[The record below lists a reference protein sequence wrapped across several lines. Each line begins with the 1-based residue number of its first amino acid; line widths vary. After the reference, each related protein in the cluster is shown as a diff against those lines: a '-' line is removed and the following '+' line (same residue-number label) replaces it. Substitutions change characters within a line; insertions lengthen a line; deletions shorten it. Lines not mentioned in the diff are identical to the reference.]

1 MTQLYDLLVLYR
13 DKLIAKG
20 AVISSYLTNLI
31 ISLNP
36 SKVVFNTSNNIT
48 SCTIK
53 QGIVF
58 PMLDS
63 DIMAYTNYTLEQDLF
78 IPNILVSE
86 IQNPNSYYNV
96 NTENVDTL
104 MYLKITGYGND
115 GVLDYSYLRANTSS
129 PETTQLALATFKFDQ
144 NDNVYDINVLV

>member
-20 AVISSYLTNLI
+20 AIISSYLNNLI

-36 SKVVFNTSNNIT
+36 SKVVFNTSNNVT

-58 PMLDS
+58 PMYDS
-63 DIMAYTNYTLEQDLF
+63 SAMAYTNYTLEQDLF
-78 IPNILVSE
+78 IPNILVSD
-86 IQNPNSYYNV
+86 IQNPNSYYNI
-96 NTENVDTL
+96 NTENIDTL
-104 MYLKITGYGND
+104 MYLKITGYGDN
-115 GVLDYSYLRANTSS
+115 GVLDYISLTANTSS
-129 PETTQLALATFKFDQ
+129 PSLTNLALATFKFNQ
-144 NDNVYDINVLV
+144 NNNVYDINVLV

>member
-20 AVISSYLTNLI
+20 AVISSYLNNLI
-31 ISLNP
+31 ISLSP

-58 PMLDS
+58 PMYDP
-63 DIMAYTNYTLEQDLF
+63 DAMTYVNYTLDQDLF
-78 IPNILVSE
+78 IPDILVSE
-86 IQNPNSYYNV
+86 IQGSYSYYNV

-104 MYLKITGYGND
+104 MYLKITGYGYK
-115 GVLDYSYLRANTSS
+115 GVLDYSNLKANTSV
-129 PETTQLALATFKFDQ
+129 PDLTQLALATFKFDQ
-144 NDNVYDINVLV
+144 NNNVYDISVLV

>member
-1 MTQLYDLLVLYR
+1 MAQLYDLLVLYR

-20 AVISSYLTNLI
+20 AIISSYLNNLI

-58 PMLDS
+58 PMFDQ
-63 DIMAYTNYTLEQDLF
+63 DAMTYTNYTLEQDLF

-86 IQNPNSYYNV
+86 IQGSNFYYNV

-115 GVLDYSYLRANTSS
+115 GVLDDGYLNASTSA
-129 PETTQLALATFKFDQ
+129 PGTTQLALATFKFDE
-144 NDNVYDINVLV
+144 NNNVYDINVLV

>member
-20 AVISSYLTNLI
+20 AVISSYLNNLI
-31 ISLNP
+31 ISLDP

-53 QGIVF
+53 QGIDF
-58 PMLDS
+58 PMYDS
-63 DIMAYTNYTLEQDLF
+63 DIMSYTNYTLEQDLF
-78 IPNILVSE
+78 IPNVLVSD
-86 IQNPNSYYNV
+86 IQSPNSYYNV

-104 MYLKITGYGND
+104 MYLKISGYGEG
-115 GVLDYSYLRANTSS
+115 GVLDYSNLSANTSAPGATES
-129 PETTQLALATFKFDQ
+129 ALATFKFDE